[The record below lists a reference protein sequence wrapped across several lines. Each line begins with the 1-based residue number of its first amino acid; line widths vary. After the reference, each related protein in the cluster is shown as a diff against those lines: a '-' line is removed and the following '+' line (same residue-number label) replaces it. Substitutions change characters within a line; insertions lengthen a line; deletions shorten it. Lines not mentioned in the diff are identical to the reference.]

1 MADVPGLPTIVHLD
15 ADAFFVSC
23 EQARDPSL
31 VGKKCAVGGRERGI
45 ISSASYEARAC
56 GVYTPMPTARAL
68 RVCPDLVMIPHTF
81 GLYGEVSR
89 KMFDLC
95 EALTPAVQRNS
106 IDEGYLDLAPCRL
119 GTVESV
125 ERAVRDLQRR
135 IWDDLRIPVSMGIAA
150 NKLVAQIASK
160 LKKPHGFVV
169 VRPGEEAAFLEP
181 LPLGRLP
188 GIGAKTEAALARH
201 GLRLVRDLFGRGD
214 AELAAALGRDWRK
227 TLAQARGEDD
237 SPVETESEDAKSY
250 SKQETFLADVRDFA
264 AVERVAKGMIDELL
278 SKVRSDGAKVRTL
291 TVKVR
296 YADFTQE
303 SHGRSLEAA
312 TDIEAPFYPLVA
324 PLLRAAW
331 TKRRP
336 LRLVSVKLS
345 GVDAGPAQLEMFAQ
359 ADEKRRK
366 LAGILDRLNR
376 GGRDAVV
383 IHGHQLPQ
391 DPSRSNRMDT

>member
-1 MADVPGLPTIVHLD
+1 MQAPPTIVHLD

-68 RVCPDLVMIPHTF
+68 RVCPDLMMIPHTP
-81 GLYGEVSR
+81 GLYGDVSR
-89 KMFDLC
+89 RMFDLC
-95 EALTPAVQRNS
+95 ETLTPAVQRNS
-106 IDEGYLDLAPCRL
+106 IDEGYLDLGPCRL

-125 ERAVRDLQRR
+125 ERAVRDLQAR
-135 IWDDLRIPVSMGIAA
+135 IWEELRIPVSMGIAS

-160 LKKPHGFVV
+160 LRKPRGFVV
-169 VRPGEEAAFLEP
+169 VRPGEEEAFMRP
-181 LPLGRLP
+181 LSLNRLP
-188 GIGAKTEAALARH
+188 GIGAKTEEALARA
-201 GLRLVRDLFGRGD
+201 GLRLVSDLFARGES
-214 AELAAALGRDWRK
+214 ELAAVFGRDWRRV
-227 TLAQARGEDD
+227 LAQARGEDD
-237 SPVETESEDAKSY
+237 SPVETEGGDAKSY
-250 SKQETFLADVRDFA
+250 SKQETFSADVGDFG
-264 AVERVAKGMIDELL
+264 AVEQVAKRMLDELL
-278 SKVRSDGAKVRTL
+278 PKIRADGAKVRTM

-303 SHGRSLEAA
+303 SHGQSLEAA

-331 TKRRP
+331 SKRRP
-336 LRLVSVKLS
+336 LRLVSLRLS
-345 GVDAGPAQLEMFAQ
+345 GVDGGPAQMEMFAQ

-366 LAGILDRLNR
+366 LAGVLDRLNS
-376 GGRDAVV
+376 GGRDSVV
-383 IHGHQLPQ
+383 IHGHQLAKAPL
-391 DPSRSNRMDT
+391 RNKK